1 MRSDIDMEGPAYA
14 GRRSSRSPVFEGA
27 DEETVAVREIAVDV
41 DDDEDD
47 DDDDDGD
54 LRLVLHLISFL
65 NSVCEKISSHCYYGL
80 QIYLRQCMNQSASDL
95 MVVLARVMKLGNIDN
110 ELEREYEE
118 LRKQEEEVVNK
129 LKRKRTD
136 DQGKG
141 DSVRH
146 QRALWDRALEM
157 RISMQKLVT
166 GYSQLLEMEG
176 KLELCTSDS
185 QCEKAYHPL
194 TKSAVAAVD
203 CLLELKN
210 ALPEQNTAI
219 TEASAANVDGEC
231 GLILFGNKRI
241 YPLRSISVLLILIS
255 ISVQSMMRSL

>member
-1 MRSDIDMEGPAYA
+1 MGRVANEDVGMGESDEDAQHFNAYSSGDDDDSSFDEAIPLNEIGRLRMRSDIDLEGPDYV
-14 GRRSSRSPVFEGA
+14 GKRSSRSAAFEGA
-27 DEETVAVREIAVDV
+27 DEETVAVREIAVDD
-41 DDDEDD
+41 DDDED

-54 LRLVLHLISFL
+54 LRL
-65 NSVCEKISSHCYYGL
+65 
-80 QIYLRQCMNQSASDL
+80 
-95 MVVLARVMKLGNIDN
+95 LGNIDN

-118 LRKQEEEVVNK
+118 LRKQEEELVNK

-141 DSVRH
+141 DSVRN
-146 QRALWDRALEM
+146 QRALWDRALEL

-166 GYSQLLEMEG
+166 GSSQLPEMEG

-194 TKSAVAAVD
+194 TKSAVAALD

-210 ALPEQNTAI
+210 ALLEQNTAI
-219 TEASAANVDGEC
+219 TEACAANVDGEC
-231 GLILFGNKRI
+231 GLILLVTNECIHYEVFQFR
-241 YPLRSISVLLILIS
+241 
-255 ISVQSMMRSL
+255 

>member
-54 LRLVLHLISFL
+54 LRL
-65 NSVCEKISSHCYYGL
+65 
-80 QIYLRQCMNQSASDL
+80 
-95 MVVLARVMKLGNIDN
+95 LGNIDN

-219 TEASAANVDGEC
+219 TEASAANVDVEKPRK
-231 GLILFGNKRI
+231 KR
-241 YPLRSISVLLILIS
+241 
-255 ISVQSMMRSL
+255 QMK

>member
-54 LRLVLHLISFL
+54 LRL
-65 NSVCEKISSHCYYGL
+65 
-80 QIYLRQCMNQSASDL
+80 
-95 MVVLARVMKLGNIDN
+95 LGNIDN

-146 QRALWDRALEM
+146 QR
-157 RISMQKLVT
+157 
-166 GYSQLLEMEG
+166 MEG